1 MFPESPRV
9 SRRQLLTAGGVAALG
24 AWYVRP
30 SLFTSEQSL
39 DPSVPLDA
47 WPMRGRDP
55 SRSGY
60 APTTSAPTD
69 DVRVAWRTTVG
80 DPHLFQSPTVA
91 GDILYALTRHELV
104 ALDAATGTER
114 WRFATGGELP
124 QGGPVVVD
132 GQACYRAGV
141 SLYAVSENQARWK
154 FATNS
159 SFDEVLPVGNTIFL
173 ASYFGSSDSLIA
185 LDTSNG
191 IPRWKTPSEHRHRP
205 LAYADGILV
214 GAGRSRTTLVGL
226 NATNG
231 ETRWQL
237 SRPGLPGDIA
247 AAFGN
252 GPVISNGTFYGGAG
266 RLYAV
271 DVREGT
277 VEWTTDATGAAMA
290 ANGKTI
296 FRAGEGHVVAVDSTE
311 GSTRWKTAVGWTGE
325 NRTSFISGLAVTDT
339 AVYVGSESGLVA
351 LDAATGEQ
359 LFAFEPETGTGS
371 VGPPA
376 VVGER
381 VYVGIENAVFA
392 LEEA

>member
-9 SRRQLLTAGGVAALG
+9 SRRQLLTAGGAAALG

-39 DPSVPLDA
+39 DPSVPPDA

-69 DVRVAWRTTVG
+69 DVRVAWRTTAG

-141 SLYAVSENQARWK
+141 NLYAVSENQARWK

-185 LDTSNG
+185 LDASNG
-191 IPRWKTPSEHRHRP
+191 IPRWKTPSEYRP

-214 GAGRSRTTLVGL
+214 GAGNPGTTLVGL
-226 NATNG
+226 DATNG

-237 SRPGLPGDIA
+237 SRSGLPGDIA
-247 AAFGN
+247 PAFGN

-271 DVREGT
+271 NVRQGT

-290 ANGKTI
+290 TNGKTI
-296 FRAGEGHVVAVDSTE
+296 FRAGEGHVVAVDSTD
-311 GSTRWKTAVGWTGE
+311 GSTRWEKSVGRIGE

-339 AVYVGSESGLVA
+339 AVYVGAESGLVA
-351 LDAATGEQ
+351 LGAASGER
-359 LFAFEPETGTGS
+359 LFTFEPEAGTGS

-381 VYVGIENAVFA
+381 VYVGIENAVVA

>member
-1 MFPESPRV
+1 
-9 SRRQLLTAGGVAALG
+9 
-24 AWYVRP
+24 
-30 SLFTSEQSL
+30 
-39 DPSVPLDA
+39 
-47 WPMRGRDP
+47 MRGRDP

-91 GDILYALTRHELV
+91 SDILYALTRHELV

-114 WRFATGGELP
+114 WRFATEGELL

-141 SLYAVSENQARWK
+141 NLYAVSENQARWK

-185 LDTSNG
+185 LDASNG
-191 IPRWKTPSEHRHRP
+191 IPRWKTPSKYRP

-226 NATNG
+226 DATNG

-237 SRPGLPGDIA
+237 SRPGLPGDIE

-252 GPVISNGTFYGGAG
+252 GPVISNGTFYSGAG

-277 VEWTTDATGAAMA
+277 VEWTTDATGAVMA
-290 ANGKTI
+290 ANGKTL
-296 FRAGEGHVVAVDSTE
+296 FRAGEGHVVAVDSTD
-311 GSTRWKTAVGWTGE
+311 GSTRWKTSVGRTGE

-339 AVYVGSESGLVA
+339 AVYVGAESGLVA
-351 LDAATGEQ
+351 LDAASGER
-359 LFAFEPETGTGS
+359 LFAFEPEEGTGS

-381 VYVGIENAVFA
+381 VYVGIENAVVA